1 MALISPANPTTSP
14 EIHGSIRFTD
24 LPVEI
29 KEKIYEYAMRMD
41 GQFNI
46 PIYAAQAKGASFD
59 DGVYPQI
66 HATCRT
72 NKLERAIATLVMIRN
87 STVCL
92 HRDTDVKSMTKWI
105 KEATGDA
112 EQGFSAVRKVKVKYV
127 SRFRMI
133 KTDADMKFLEA
144 CPNLHTVSLEFS
156 HRKLSV
162 VEPSNSLY
170 NWPSLTSTAMLEK
183 FKLLQIATCGKLR
196 HVSVK
201 IDTVFILR
209 PFPDQCREMRKA
221 IQVFRAAFAAKN
233 GRELN
238 VRLIRS
244 NADSDSNC
252 DVVIHWSMA
261 TQMTGDWIT
270 TKADWGDEDYEQDE
284 DDGEE
289 EEEAEESE
297 SESGDDDQV
306 DYDEGAEDESDES
319 DEEDEDES
327 DDDDEEGEN
336 DGGEQEEA

>member
-1 MALISPANPTTSP
+1 MALISPANPTTGP
-14 EIHGSIRFTD
+14 EIPGSIRFTD

-41 GQFNI
+41 GQFSI
-46 PIYAAQAKGASFD
+46 PIYAAQAKGASFE

-72 NKLERAIATLVMIRN
+72 NKLEHAIATLVMIRN
-87 STVCL
+87 SIVCL
-92 HRDTDVKSMTKWI
+92 HRDKDVKSMTKWI

-170 NWPSLTSTAMLEK
+170 NQPSLTSTAMLEK
-183 FKLLQIATCGKLR
+183 FKLLQIAACGKLR

-201 IDTVFILR
+201 MDTVFILR
-209 PFPDQCREMRKA
+209 PFPERCREMRKA

-244 NADSDSNC
+244 NADSGSNC
-252 DVVIHWSMA
+252 DVVIHWGMA
-261 TQMTGDWIT
+261 TQMTGGWIT
-270 TKADWGDEDYEQDE
+270 TKADWGDEDYEEDE

-289 EEEAEESE
+289 EEEAEDSESE

-319 DEEDEDES
+319 DEEDES

>member
-1 MALISPANPTTSP
+1 MALISPANPTTGP

-41 GQFNI
+41 RQFNI
-46 PIYAAQAKGASFD
+46 PIYAAQAKGASFN
-59 DGVYPQI
+59 DGVYPHI

-72 NKLERAIATLVMIRN
+72 NKLERTIATLVMIRN

-112 EQGFSAVRKVKVKYV
+112 EQGFSAVRKVKVKYM

-133 KTDADMKFLEA
+133 KTDEDMKFLEA
-144 CPNLHTVSLEFS
+144 CSNLHTVSLEFS
-156 HRKLSV
+156 IRKLSADV
-162 VEPSNSLY
+162 PSDSFLSR
-170 NWPSLTSTAMLEK
+170 PSLTSTKMLEK
-183 FKLLQIATCGKLR
+183 FKLLQIAACGKLR
-196 HVSVK
+196 HMEVQ
-201 IDTVFILR
+201 IDAVFVR
-209 PFPDQCREMRKA
+209 PFPDQCQEMRKA
-221 IQVFRAAFAAKN
+221 IQVFRAAFTAMN

-244 NADSDSNC
+244 DADAGRPYGG
-252 DVVIHWSMA
+252 VIHWSMA
-261 TQMTGDWIT
+261 TQLTGDWIT
-270 TKADWGDEDYEQDE
+270 IKADWGDEDYEEDE
-284 DDGEE
+284 DNGE